1 MDSRL
6 RGNVGERQ
14 RLESETRGNR
24 PSEGHRHTESQSEQS
39 QSTAP
44 EAARVPGKGDKTM
57 KIFADAATEPVTI
70 TPDGS
75 KRQVLSYSK
84 GLMLVQFTFETAGQ
98 EAALHSHPHE
108 QVGYV
113 VSGEIELIM
122 EGHGSKRLSAGGSYY
137 VPPNTRHG
145 AKVIT
150 PAVVVDA
157 FTPQRDEF
165 L

>member
-1 MDSRL
+1 
-6 RGNVGERQ
+6 
-14 RLESETRGNR
+14 
-24 PSEGHRHTESQSEQS
+24 
-39 QSTAP
+39 
-44 EAARVPGKGDKTM
+44 M
-57 KIFADAATEPVTI
+57 KIFADAAKEPVTV

-75 KRQVLSYSK
+75 KRQVLSYSPR
-84 GLMLVQFTFETAGQ
+84 LMLVQFTFETAGQ
-98 EAALHSHPHE
+98 EAAMHSHPHE

-122 EGHGSKRLSAGGSYY
+122 EGHGSKRLSAGCSYY
-137 VPPNTRHG
+137 VPPNTMHG